1 MHMSNRGFGIVFVVV
16 KYVCCTT
23 VGSKS
28 SVHRQI
34 EVFNPSK
41 LPENLVE
48 MLLINVL
55 R

>member
-1 MHMSNRGFGIVFVVV
+1 MLFQHQGFGVL
-16 KYVCCTT
+16 T
-23 VGSKS
+23 S